1 MGHNYVNRRYGNLAE
16 LAENISAEAT
26 VESSPTL
33 TSEDTIDHLE
43 ENLTTDTIFNE
54 YEENESVE
62 SFKSNE
68 EYYPTDLDKSNSPH
82 LPIYFKALGVFPL
95 LTEEEELTL
104 AKQIKEREHLYI
116 NLVIKWKNLFK
127 NGIYQKLPQ
136 KHKKEITVL
145 LKSLNGHSHLFD
157 DLITM
162 EKSRKRVARRLTGA
176 TATQE
181 EVLSGELYKVETAL
195 SKCVAK
201 ISHHETIDSRVIWNL
216 KKISYRQKSK
226 KNRQFIEQEL
236 IGILNEID
244 NASEEIRNLKN
255 RLAKANLRLVI
266 YIAKKYSQHGVA
278 LSDLIQEGNL
288 GLMRAIDTYDY
299 RRGNRFVTYA
309 SWWIRQAM
317 LRALDCQ
324 LRTIR
329 TPVYINE
336 KFNYIAKVSK
346 RLEQKNKRKPT
357 LEEIAEETKVPL
369 ASLERVLRSFNDAV
383 SLDTLIED
391 QGEGG
396 INPSLNY
403 DKDTISEHVNSAQLS
418 HTVEAMLSDLLTPRE
433 REIVKL
439 RFGIGEKYDH
449 TLEEMGRRF
458 SISRER
464 ARQILETALSKLRN
478 KININRLKEFI
489 E

>member
-1 MGHNYVNRRYGNLAE
+1 MAKSSMHREYGNLAE
-16 LAENISAEAT
+16 LAEDLCAEEAVGFSPKLTAEDAIEQLGENMTVDQILNDYDGDEIAVPFKRKETQLPKDLDIS
-26 VESSPTL
+26 ESS
-33 TSEDTIDHLE
+33 
-43 ENLTTDTIFNE
+43 
-54 YEENESVE
+54 
-62 SFKSNE
+62 
-68 EYYPTDLDKSNSPH
+68 H
-82 LPIYFKALGVFPL
+82 LPIYFKAIGEFPL

-116 NLVIKWKNLFK
+116 NLVIKWKNIFK
-127 NGIYQKLPQ
+127 NGIYKKLPQ
-136 KHKKEITVL
+136 EHKKEIKVL
-145 LKSLNGHSHLFD
+145 LKSLNGQSHLFD
-157 DLITM
+157 DLINM

-201 ISHHETIDSRVIWNL
+201 ISHHETIDSSVIWNL
-216 KKISYRQKSK
+216 KKISYRQKSR

-236 IGILNEID
+236 IGILNGID
-244 NASEEIRNLKN
+244 NASKEIRNLKN

-278 LSDLIQEGNL
+278 LSDLIQEGNI

-299 RRGNRFVTYA
+299 RRGHRFITYA

-317 LRALDCQ
+317 IRVLDYQ
-324 LRTIR
+324 ARTIR
-329 TPVYINE
+329 TPVYIKE
-336 KFNYIAKVSK
+336 KFNYIAKVSN

-357 LEEIAEETKVPL
+357 LEEIAEETKFPL
-369 ASLERVLRSFNDAV
+369 ASLERVLQSFNDSV

-391 QGEGG
+391 QGDGG
-396 INPSLNY
+396 INLSLNY

-439 RFGIGEKYDH
+439 RFGIGGKYDH
-449 TLEEMGRRF
+449 TLEEMGKRF

-464 ARQILETALSKLRN
+464 ARQILEIALSKLRN
-478 KININRLKEFI
+478 RININRLKEFI

>member
-1 MGHNYVNRRYGNLAE
+1 MVQSSMHREYGNLAE
-16 LAENISAEAT
+16 LAKDLCAEET
-26 VESSPTL
+26 VGFSPKL
-33 TSEDTIDHLE
+33 TSEDAIEQLGENMPVDHILNDYDE
-43 ENLTTDTIFNE
+43 D
-54 YEENESVE
+54 ESVE
-62 SFKSNE
+62 SFKNKE
-68 EYYPTDLDKSNSPH
+68 EYYPTDIEKSNSPH
-82 LPIYFKALGVFPL
+82 LPVYFKAIGGFPL

-127 NGIYQKLPQ
+127 NGIYKKLPQ
-136 KHKKEITVL
+136 KHKKEINIL

-157 DLITM
+157 DLINM
-162 EKSRKRVARRLTGA
+162 EKSRKRVVRRLIGKN
-176 TATQE
+176 ATQE

-195 SKCVAK
+195 SKCIAK

-226 KNRQFIEQEL
+226 KNRQFIAQEL
-236 IGILNEID
+236 IGILNGIE
-244 NASEEIRNLKN
+244 NASKEIRNLKN

-266 YIAKKYSQHGVA
+266 YIAKKYSQLGVA

-299 RRGNRFVTYA
+299 RRGHRFITYA

-317 LRALDCQ
+317 LRALDYQ
-324 LRTIR
+324 SRTVR
-329 TPVYINE
+329 TPVYMIE
-336 KFNYIAKVSK
+336 KLNYIKKVSN
-346 RLEQKNKRKPT
+346 RLEQKHKRKPT
-357 LEEIAEETKVPL
+357 LKEISEETKTPL
-369 ASLERVLRSFNDAV
+369 ASIENVMQSFSDSV

-391 QGEGG
+391 KGDGG
-396 INPSLNY
+396 IAPSLIAKV
-403 DKDTISEHVNSAQLS
+403 DSISENVTSSDLS
-418 HTVEAMLSDLLTPRE
+418 QTVEVILSDLTPRE

-449 TLEEMGRRF
+449 TLEETGRQF
-458 SISRER
+458 NISRER

-478 KININRLKEFI
+478 KISINRLKEFI